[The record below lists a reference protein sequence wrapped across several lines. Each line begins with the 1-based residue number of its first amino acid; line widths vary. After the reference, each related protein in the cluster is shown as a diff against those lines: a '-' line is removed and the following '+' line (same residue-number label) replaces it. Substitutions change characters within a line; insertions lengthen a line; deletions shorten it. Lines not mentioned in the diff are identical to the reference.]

1 MKINPF
7 IFREYDIRGIV
18 DDDLTEDVAMLIGKG
33 FGTFVKNHNG
43 KKVSIGGDI
52 RNHTERLRKALM
64 AGITSTGI
72 DVVNLGLTPTPVQY
86 FSLHKLNVDGGIQIT
101 GSHNPPDFNGFKLSL
116 GKASVFGP
124 QIQEIKEII
133 EKDEFAVGEGSIEE
147 VNLLPDYIDYIAS
160 SVKIKRKVK
169 VVTDCGNGAAGLVAP
184 ELLKK
189 MGVDLIEL
197 YSEPDGNFPNH
208 HPDPTVVEYIQ
219 DLIAKVK
226 EAGAEFGVGYD
237 GDADRIGVVDN
248 EGNIVWGDKLMILFS
263 RDLLQREP
271 GSTIIYE
278 VKCSQALQEEIEKA
292 GGKPLMWKTGHSN
305 LKDKMKK
312 TGALLAGEMSGHLF
326 FGENYFGYD
335 DAVYASVRLIELL
348 SRSEKSLSEM
358 LADIPQYYATP
369 EIRME
374 CVSDEEKF
382 NIAKK
387 TADYFKENYDVID
400 IDGVRILFR
409 DGWGLVRPSN
419 TQPVIVV
426 RFEARTPE
434 RMEEIKTLV
443 MNKLSEFGEI
453 K

>member
-226 EAGAEFGVGYD
+226 E
-237 GDADRIGVVDN
+237 
-248 EGNIVWGDKLMILFS
+248 
-263 RDLLQREP
+263 
-271 GSTIIYE
+271 
-278 VKCSQALQEEIEKA
+278 
-292 GGKPLMWKTGHSN
+292 
-305 LKDKMKK
+305 
-312 TGALLAGEMSGHLF
+312 
-326 FGENYFGYD
+326 
-335 DAVYASVRLIELL
+335 
-348 SRSEKSLSEM
+348 KS
-358 LADIPQYYATP
+358 
-369 EIRME
+369 
-374 CVSDEEKF
+374 
-382 NIAKK
+382 
-387 TADYFKENYDVID
+387 
-400 IDGVRILFR
+400 
-409 DGWGLVRPSN
+409 
-419 TQPVIVV
+419 
-426 RFEARTPE
+426 
-434 RMEEIKTLV
+434 
-443 MNKLSEFGEI
+443 
-453 K
+453 